1 MPRKYITAIIVII
14 AISMF
19 SSSPTWADGNPQN
32 NSEASFS
39 QLVLKLKETTSRIRT
54 ALGSSQARPHI
65 FKPVTAV
72 FKLEATETPSA
83 EKPEALITQKPT
95 AMPHGAISLPVSAS
109 GAFAAV
115 VPGAGRATFKKDQE
129 VKVAYRDGTYYLIQ
143 DRQVTATSKSP
154 IKFSPSGSGSFL
166 NLPGYTDLNW
176 NQTVNLNSFRGNI
189 EIVHSGKSKTLW
201 AVNELGLE
209 DYLRGIAE
217 ASHDS
222 PVEHLRVMAIVSR
235 SYAVH
240 HLSNG
245 GRHAGEPFH
254 MKNSQNGNGD
264 DQVYRG
270 YSAEQ
275 RLPRIAKAAGDTK
288 GTVVTYQ
295 GKPVITPYSTRA
307 SGRTRSPAEAGWNYD
322 WPWIKSVPDPDTEGM
337 TRLGHGVGL
346 SGYGSLKRAERGDS
360 AAVILGYYFPGSSLG
375 QVDTSS
381 QTIRVSIYGQPVK

>member
-1 MPRKYITAIIVII
+1 MPRKYITAIIVIV
-14 AISMF
+14 AISIF
-19 SSSPTWADGNPQN
+19 SVGPTWAEDHPKNNPRP
-32 NSEASFS
+32 SFS
-39 QLVLKLKETTSRIRT
+39 KLVLKLKKTTNRIRT
-54 ALGSSQARPHI
+54 VLVPSQSRSYT

-72 FKLEATETPSA
+72 FKLESTEASSA
-83 EKPEALITQKPT
+83 QKPAALSTQKPT
-95 AMPHGAISLPVSAS
+95 EMPHGAISLSVSAS

-115 VPGAGRATFKKDQE
+115 VPGAGRATFKKNQE
-129 VKVAYRDGTYYLIQ
+129 AKVAFRDGTYYLIQ

-154 IKFSPSGSGSFL
+154 IKFSPSGPDSFL
-166 NLPGYTDLNW
+166 SLPGYTDLNW
-176 NQTVNLNSFRGNI
+176 NQTVNLNSFRGSI
-189 EIVHSGKSKTLW
+189 EIVRSEKSKTLW

-222 PVEHLRVMAIVSR
+222 PVEHLKVMAIVSR

-240 HLSNG
+240 HLSKG

-275 RLPRIAKAAGDTK
+275 RLPRIAKAAADTK

-295 GKPVITPYSTRA
+295 GNPVITPYSTRA
-307 SGRTRSPAEAGWNYD
+307 SGRTRTPAEAGWNYD
-322 WPWIKSVPDPDTEGM
+322 WPWVKSVPDPDTQGM

-346 SGYGSLKRAERGDS
+346 SGYGSKKRAERGDS

-381 QTIRVSIYGQPVK
+381 QIIRVSIYGQPAK